1 MRLTKLPFATSGN
14 TALRSALL
22 SYMLMSVTIAG
33 GETVVVL
40 DGPVNVLAPA
50 PIVTA
55 DSEIS
60 LPCMMSFAPV
70 VIAAAPLNMV
80 PANCVLAP
88 SDAPP
93 TGAQVALLSDAPLVS

>member
-1 MRLTKLPFATSGN
+1 
-14 TALRSALL
+14 
-22 SYMLMSVTIAG
+22 MLDSVTPPG
-33 GETVVVL
+33 VVMVL
-40 DGPVNVLAPA
+40 APAPNVLAPA

-70 VIAAAPLNMV
+70 VIAAAPLNIV
-80 PANCVLAP
+80 PENCVLAP

-93 TGAQVALLSDAPLVS
+93 TGAHNILSGVAPLVSVTVEPDTEVSPPWILKMYVPEPL